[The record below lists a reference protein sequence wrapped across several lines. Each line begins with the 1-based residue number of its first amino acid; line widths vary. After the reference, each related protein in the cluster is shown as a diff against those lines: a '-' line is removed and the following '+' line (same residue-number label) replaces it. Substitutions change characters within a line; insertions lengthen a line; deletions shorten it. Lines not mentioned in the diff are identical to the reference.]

1 MGAAPETTLSVT
13 ALLEA
18 LQFCLG
24 VGVVAA
30 LFWVLYHLEGD
41 WPERF
46 VRERSFRQ
54 DVAAAGFGCVLAW
67 FVADLFG

>member
-1 MGAAPETTLSVT
+1 MGAAAQTPLSVS

-18 LQFCLG
+18 MQFFLG
-24 VGVVAA
+24 LGVVAA

-46 VRERSFRQ
+46 ARERSFRH

-67 FVADLFG
+67 FVAKLFD

>member
-1 MGAAPETTLSVT
+1 M
-13 ALLEA
+13 
-18 LQFCLG
+18 QFFLG
-24 VGVVAA
+24 LGVVAA

-46 VRERSFRQ
+46 ARERSFRH

-67 FVADLFG
+67 FIAKLFD

>member
-1 MGAAPETTLSVT
+1 MQAAPDTALGTT

-67 FVADLFG
+67 FVAKLFD